1 MGALLLTL
9 VAFPSCC
16 HQPTLLD
23 FEAFDAAYLE
33 RLRTGNPATERHFVG
48 YFGEL
53 IRIKLRARSLP
64 RSQIEDVRQETFLRV
79 FRVLREENGLR
90 EPSRLGAFVSSVCNN
105 VLLEHYR
112 VRRPASGEEA
122 AEEVERVMVEER
134 GPEAELISAE
144 SREQVKQVLREL
156 PSHASALLHA
166 VLIEERDKDE
176 VCREVGVSRDYLR
189 VLIHRAKRQFRAV
202 LEQGE
207 AKAGGAPGA
216 PGSKER

>member
-9 VAFPSCC
+9 EASSSF
-16 HQPTLLD
+16 HRPTPLD

-64 RSQIEDVRQETFLRV
+64 RAQVEDIRQETFLRV
-79 FRVLREENGLR
+79 FRILREGEGLR
-90 EPSRLGAFVSSVCNN
+90 EPGRLGAFVSSVCNN

-112 VRRPASGEEA
+112 VRKPASGEEA
-122 AEEVERVMVEER
+122 AQEVERVMVDDR
-134 GPEAELISAE
+134 GPEAELLSAE
-144 SREQVKQVLREL
+144 SRAQVMRVLREL
-156 PSHASALLHA
+156 PAHSGALLHA
-166 VLIEERDKDE
+166 VLLEERDKDE

-207 AKAGGAPGA
+207 AETGGAVRA
-216 PGSKER
+216 PGSKEE